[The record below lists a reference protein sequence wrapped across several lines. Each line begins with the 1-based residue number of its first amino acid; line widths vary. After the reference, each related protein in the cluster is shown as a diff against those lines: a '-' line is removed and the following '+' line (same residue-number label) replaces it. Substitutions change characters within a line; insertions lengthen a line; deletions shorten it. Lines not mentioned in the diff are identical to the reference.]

1 MKEAVD
7 LKQVVTFSQT
17 MFRGH
22 VHIHVATHNVK
33 STLWVGG
40 WVFTS
45 TPRRYLVESRGN
57 LMAGI
62 GSGVRDWLFPCKF
75 TFKNK
80 NYT

>member
-57 LMAGI
+57 LTI
-62 GSGVRDWLFPCKF
+62 FIHPNRPKF
-75 TFKNK
+75 KYVMFAVQLCL
-80 NYT
+80 